1 MVKELS
7 DSDFDAFIKK
17 DKVIIDFWASWCG
30 PCRMSSPLFEELSKD
45 FKGKLEFAK
54 MNTDENPETA
64 QKYGIMSIPAFLV
77 FEKGEKIGEFFGAMP
92 KEMFRDKIAEFL

>member
-54 MNTDENPETA
+54 PLDDIDCRVRPTHH
-64 QKYGIMSIPAFLV
+64 
-77 FEKGEKIGEFFGAMP
+77 
-92 KEMFRDKIAEFL
+92 